1 MSATD
6 FFTHPDAV
14 EAIERATLQAVRP
27 DVVETLPG
35 WLLPMDAGTVGRA
48 HSAVPLAHPTD
59 AARQAQLAA
68 QVPHIAARYRSHGLS
83 PVFRLPD
90 VVDAVDGVDG
100 TAGANRLHAAVLQ
113 QGATRTEPTWVMT
126 APVSALAAVRVP
138 DHRSPEHVA
147 ADTQPSPAWQAL
159 FMGEGLDP
167 VDGAHR
173 VRLLSRAP
181 QTLFVSAQVDGET
194 VACGAATF
202 GHGWMGVH
210 GMRTAAAHRGQGHA
224 GRVLQAMARLAAS
237 QAWVLDPDGGTGP
250 ATAVQQVFLQVGAGN
265 SSALALYQRAGFT
278 PAWRYAYW
286 RLPLSSNR

>member
-6 FFTHPDAV
+6 LFAHPDAV

-48 HSAVPLAHPTD
+48 HSAVPLAHPAD
-59 AARQAQLAA
+59 ATHQAQQAA
-68 QVPHIAARYRSHGLS
+68 QVPHIAARYRAHGLV

-90 VVDAVDGVDG
+90 VVDAVDGADG
-100 TAGANRLHAAVLQ
+100 TAGADRLHTAVRQ

-126 APVSALAAVRVP
+126 APVSALAAMRVP
-138 DHRSPEHVA
+138 DHRCPVHVS

-159 FMGEGLDP
+159 FVGEGLDP

-181 QTLFVSAQVDGET
+181 QTLFVSARVDGET

-202 GHGWMGVH
+202 GQGWMGVH
-210 GMRTAAAHRGQGHA
+210 GMRTAAPHRGQGHA
-224 GRVLQAMARLAAS
+224 GRVLQAMARLAAG
-237 QAWVLDPDGGTGP
+237 QAWAHDPDGGTGQ
-250 ATAVQQVFLQVGAGN
+250 AAAVQHAFLQVGAGN
-265 SSALALYQRAGFT
+265 GSALALYQRAGFT

-286 RLPLSSNR
+286 RCPG

>member
-1 MSATD
+1 MSAID
-6 FFTHPDAV
+6 FYAHSEAV

-59 AARQAQLAA
+59 ATRQTQQAA
-68 QVPHIAARYRSHGLS
+68 QVPDIAARYRAHGLS

-90 VVDAVDGVDG
+90 VADGVDG
-100 TAGANRLHAAVLQ
+100 ADGTVGADRLHAAVLQ

-126 APVSALAAVRVP
+126 APVSALAAMRVP
-138 DHRSPEHVA
+138 DHRSPVQVT

-159 FMGEGLDP
+159 FVGEGLDP

-181 QTLFVSAQVDGET
+181 QTLFVSARVDGET

-210 GMRTAAAHRGQGHA
+210 GMRTAAPHRGQGHA
-224 GRVLQAMARLAAS
+224 GRVLQTMARLAAS
-237 QAWVLDPDGGTGP
+237 QAWAHDPDGDTGQT
-250 ATAVQQVFLQVGAGN
+250 TAVQQAFLQVGAGN
-265 SSALALYQRAGFT
+265 ASALALYQRAGFSA
-278 PAWRYAYW
+278 AWRYAYW
-286 RLPLSSNR
+286 RCQG

>member
-1 MSATD
+1 MSAID
-6 FFTHPDAV
+6 LHAHPGAV

-59 AARQAQLAA
+59 AARQAQLAE
-68 QVPHIAARYRSHGLS
+68 QVPHIAARYRAHGLT

-90 VVDAVDGVDG
+90 AVDVVDGVDG
-100 TAGANRLHAAVLQ
+100 TAGTHAFQAAVLQ

-126 APVSALAAVRVP
+126 APVSALAAMRVP
-138 DHRSPEHVA
+138 DHRSPVQVT

-159 FMGEGLDP
+159 FVGEGLDP

-181 QTLFVSAQVDGET
+181 QTLFVSARVDGET

-202 GHGWMGVH
+202 GQGWMGVH

-237 QAWVLDPDGGTGP
+237 QAWAHDPGGGTGQ
-250 ATAVQQVFLQVGAGN
+250 ATAVPHAFLQVGAGN
-265 SSALALYQRAGFT
+265 GSALALYRRAGFSA
-278 PAWRYAYW
+278 AWRYAYW
-286 RLPLSSNR
+286 RCQG

>member
-1 MSATD
+1 MSATV
-6 FFTHPDAV
+6 FSTHSEVV

-59 AARQAQLAA
+59 ATRQAQLAA
-68 QVPHIAARYRSHGLS
+68 QVPHIAARYRAHGLS

-90 VVDAVDGVDG
+90 VADDIDE
-100 TAGANRLHAAVLQ
+100 TAGADKLHAAVLQ

-126 APVSALAAVRVP
+126 APVSVLAAMRVP
-138 DHRSPEHVA
+138 DHRSPVHVT

-159 FMGEGLDP
+159 FLGEGLDP

-181 QTLFVSAQVDGET
+181 QTLFVSARVDGET

-224 GRVLQAMARLAAS
+224 GRVLQTMARLATS

-250 ATAVQQVFLQVGAGN
+250 ATAVQHVFLQVGAGN
-265 SSALALYQRAGFT
+265 DSALALYKRAGFT

-286 RLPLSSNR
+286 RC

>member
-6 FFTHPDAV
+6 LFAHPDAV

-35 WLLPMDAGTVGRA
+35 WLLPMDVGTVGRA

-59 AARQAQLAA
+59 ATRQAQLAV
-68 QVPHIAARYRSHGLS
+68 QVPDIAARYRAHGLP
-83 PVFRLPD
+83 PVFRLP
-90 VVDAVDGVDG
+90 DAVDGVDG
-100 TAGANRLHAAVLQ
+100 SAGADALQAAVRQ

-126 APVSALAAVRVP
+126 APVSALAAMRVP
-138 DHRSPEHVA
+138 DHRSPVHVA
-147 ADTQPSPAWQAL
+147 TDTQPSPAWQAL

-181 QTLFVSAQVDGET
+181 QTLFVSARVDGET

-210 GMRTAAAHRGQGHA
+210 GMRTAAPHRGQGHA

-237 QAWVLDPDGGTGP
+237 QAWAHDPGGDRGQ
-250 ATAVQQVFLQVGAGN
+250 AAAVQHAFLQVGAGN
-265 SSALALYQRAGFT
+265 GSALALYQRAGFT
-278 PAWRYAYW
+278 HAWRYAYW
-286 RLPLSSNR
+286 RCPG